1 MSIQETTTT
10 TITITWLPPIASIGN
25 SIASYILIFTDELTG
40 STSNHT
46 AVSTT
51 YTFSGLEEYHNY
63 SCQVKAVSRYGP
75 ISVLTAVVIA
85 TTLEGGRDNINLHF
99 LEQYSHGIFVTFFT
113 HLSMFIIMQIFVAIK
128 GLRLT
133 ILLASHW

>member
-25 SIASYILIFTDELTG
+25 SIASYILILTDELTG

-51 YTFSGLEEYHNY
+51 HTFSGLEEYRNY

-75 ISVLTAVVIA
+75 ISVLTAVVLA
-85 TTLEGGRDNINLHF
+85 TTLEAGHKSSL

-113 HLSMFIIMQIFVAIK
+113 HLSMFIIMQIFEAIK